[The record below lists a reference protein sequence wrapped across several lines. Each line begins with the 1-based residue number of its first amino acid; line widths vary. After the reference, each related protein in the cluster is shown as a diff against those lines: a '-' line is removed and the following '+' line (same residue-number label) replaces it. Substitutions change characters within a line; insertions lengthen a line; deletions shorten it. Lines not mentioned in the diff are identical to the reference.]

1 MESQAIEA
9 RDRVGSGAR
18 PPDARAGLRHF
29 GQKTQSQLG
38 PRPANRCRAAALYL
52 SREQRCHVRR
62 FSRRHR
68 LSAVRPRS
76 PCFLERGSS
85 PPRSRSRVGGT
96 EVTEA
101 SPLLS
106 LRLSVDY
113 RNKPGVLRDVSLEI
127 QSGEILGLVG
137 QSGSGKSTLSLAILR
152 LLHLKGG
159 IARGDLLFKGEDLFA
174 KTEAQMRSLRG
185 REISI
190 VLQSPLS
197 SLNPALRIGSQLS
210 EAWRAHATGTQSV
223 CSVAISNALSSVS
236 LPNDADFLRRLPGQL
251 SVGQAQRV
259 IIAMAILHRPS
270 LLIADEAT
278 SALDTITQSE
288 ILGLFA
294 QLNRELGMGILYIS
308 HDLLS
313 VAALCHRI
321 AILNA
326 GEIVECGPPSQ
337 IFGAPRHA
345 YTQKL
350 VAALPRLPV
359 FTSPASPTFA
369 RHAEPVLSRT

>member
-1 MESQAIEA
+1 
-9 RDRVGSGAR
+9 
-18 PPDARAGLRHF
+18 
-29 GQKTQSQLG
+29 
-38 PRPANRCRAAALYL
+38 
-52 SREQRCHVRR
+52 
-62 FSRRHR
+62 
-68 LSAVRPRS
+68 
-76 PCFLERGSS
+76 
-85 PPRSRSRVGGT
+85 
-96 EVTEA
+96 VTEA
-101 SPLLS
+101 APLLS

-113 RNKPGVLRDVSLEI
+113 RNKAEVLRDVSMELR
-127 QSGEILGLVG
+127 QGEVLGLVG

-159 IARGDLLFKGEDLFA
+159 VARGKLSFKGQDLFA
-174 KTEAQMRSLRG
+174 KTETEMRSLRG
-185 REISI
+185 REMSI

-197 SLNPALRIGSQLS
+197 SLNPLLRIGSQLS
-210 EAWRAHATGTQSV
+210 EAWRAHSSGSRDECAA
-223 CSVAISNALSSVS
+223 AISLALANVS
-236 LPNDADFLRRLPGQL
+236 LPNDSDFLRRKSSQL

-270 LLIADEAT
+270 LLIADEPT

-288 ILGLFA
+288 ILRLFA

-313 VAALCHRI
+313 VAVLCHRI

-337 IFGAPRHA
+337 IFGAPQHP

-350 VAALPRLPV
+350 VAALPRVPLLAAKNRELGNSSASEKPV
-359 FTSPASPTFA
+359 ES
-369 RHAEPVLSRT
+369 VLEQV

>member
-1 MESQAIEA
+1 
-9 RDRVGSGAR
+9 
-18 PPDARAGLRHF
+18 
-29 GQKTQSQLG
+29 
-38 PRPANRCRAAALYL
+38 
-52 SREQRCHVRR
+52 
-62 FSRRHR
+62 
-68 LSAVRPRS
+68 
-76 PCFLERGSS
+76 
-85 PPRSRSRVGGT
+85 
-96 EVTEA
+96 VTEA
-101 SPLLS
+101 APLLS

-113 RNKPGVLRDVSLEI
+113 RNKAEVLRDVSVELR
-127 QSGEILGLVG
+127 QGEILGLVG

-159 IARGDLLFKGEDLFA
+159 VARGKLSFKGQDLFA
-174 KTEAQMRSLRG
+174 KTEAEMRSLRG
-185 REISI
+185 REMSI

-197 SLNPALRIGSQLS
+197 SLNPVLRIGSQLS
-210 EAWRAHATGTQSV
+210 EAWRAHLSGSREA
-223 CSVAISNALSSVS
+223 CAAAISMALANVS
-236 LPNDADFLRRLPGQL
+236 LPNDSDFLRRKSSQL

-270 LLIADEAT
+270 LLIADEPT

-288 ILGLFA
+288 ILRLFA

-313 VAALCHRI
+313 VAVLCHRI

-337 IFGAPRHA
+337 IFGAPQHP

-350 VAALPRLPV
+350 VAALPRVPLLAAKNREFDNSSASEKPV
-359 FTSPASPTFA
+359 ES
-369 RHAEPVLSRT
+369 VLEEV

>member
-1 MESQAIEA
+1 
-9 RDRVGSGAR
+9 
-18 PPDARAGLRHF
+18 
-29 GQKTQSQLG
+29 
-38 PRPANRCRAAALYL
+38 
-52 SREQRCHVRR
+52 
-62 FSRRHR
+62 
-68 LSAVRPRS
+68 
-76 PCFLERGSS
+76 
-85 PPRSRSRVGGT
+85 
-96 EVTEA
+96 VTEA
-101 SPLLS
+101 APLLS

-159 IARGDLLFKGEDLFA
+159 IARGNLLFKGEDLFA
-174 KTEAQMRSLRG
+174 KTETEMRSLRG
-185 REISI
+185 REMSI

-197 SLNPALRIGSQLS
+197 SLNPVLRIGSQLS
-210 EAWRAHATGTQSV
+210 EAWRAHSSGSRDECAA
-223 CSVAISNALSSVS
+223 AISGALANVS
-236 LPNDADFLRRLPGQL
+236 LPNDSDFLRRRPSQL

-270 LLIADEAT
+270 LLIADEPT

-288 ILGLFA
+288 ILRLFA
-294 QLNRELGMGILYIS
+294 QLNRELNMGILYIS

-321 AILNA
+321 AILNG
-326 GEIVECGPPSQ
+326 GEIVEIGPPSQ
-337 IFGAPRHA
+337 IFGGPRHP

-350 VAALPRLPV
+350 VAALPRGPFLDLHGDYLGSRAASDEKDGYAKRSEE
-359 FTSPASPTFA
+359 TSIPDQIPSIA
-369 RHAEPVLSRT
+369 R

>member
-1 MESQAIEA
+1 M
-9 RDRVGSGAR
+9 
-18 PPDARAGLRHF
+18 
-29 GQKTQSQLG
+29 
-38 PRPANRCRAAALYL
+38 
-52 SREQRCHVRR
+52 
-62 FSRRHR
+62 
-68 LSAVRPRS
+68 
-76 PCFLERGSS
+76 
-85 PPRSRSRVGGT
+85 T
-96 EVTEA
+96 EV

-113 RNKPGVLRDVSLEI
+113 RNKPGVLRNVSLEI
-127 QSGEILGLVG
+127 QHGEILGLVG

-159 IARGDLLFKGEDLFA
+159 IARGDLRFKGEDLFA

-185 REISI
+185 SEISI

-210 EAWRAHATGTQSV
+210 EAWRAHAAGTQTECATAV
-223 CSVAISNALSSVS
+223 SNALSSVS
-236 LPNDADFLRRLPGQL
+236 LSNDADFLHRRPGQL

-288 ILGLFA
+288 ILRLFA
-294 QLNRELGMGILYIS
+294 QLNRGLGMGILYIS

-313 VAALCHRI
+313 VTALCHRI

-345 YTQKL
+345 YTQRL
-350 VAALPRLPV
+350 VAALPRLPD
-359 FTSPASPTFA
+359 FSSQPSP
-369 RHAEPVLSRT
+369 AEPVLIRA

>member
-1 MESQAIEA
+1 
-9 RDRVGSGAR
+9 
-18 PPDARAGLRHF
+18 L
-29 GQKTQSQLG
+29 
-38 PRPANRCRAAALYL
+38 
-52 SREQRCHVRR
+52 
-62 FSRRHR
+62 
-68 LSAVRPRS
+68 
-76 PCFLERGSS
+76 
-85 PPRSRSRVGGT
+85 T
-96 EVTEA
+96 ETP
-101 SPLLS
+101 PLLS

-113 RNKPGVLRDVSLEI
+113 RNKPGILRDVAMDLHK
-127 QSGEILGLVG
+127 GEILGLVG

-159 IARGDLLFKGEDLFA
+159 TARGTLFFKGEDLSA

-197 SLNPALRIGSQLS
+197 SLNPALRIGSQLG
-210 EAWRAHATGTQSV
+210 EAWRAHGTGTQLE
-223 CSVAISNALSSVS
+223 CARAIGNALSNVS
-236 LPNDADFLRRLPGQL
+236 LPNDTDFLRRRPSQL

-259 IIAMAILHRPS
+259 IIAMAVLHRPS

-288 ILGLFA
+288 ILRLFA
-294 QLNRELGMGILYIS
+294 ELNRELGMGILYIS

-321 AILNA
+321 AILND

-337 IFGAPRHA
+337 IFGAPQHL

-350 VAALPRLPV
+350 VAALPRVPLFDGDGDKLANVTASDDKQRRPKRLEEEHSLPDQIP
-359 FTSPASPTFA
+359 SIL
-369 RHAEPVLSRT
+369 R

>member
-1 MESQAIEA
+1 MNES
-9 RDRVGSGAR
+9 
-18 PPDARAGLRHF
+18 
-29 GQKTQSQLG
+29 
-38 PRPANRCRAAALYL
+38 
-52 SREQRCHVRR
+52 
-62 FSRRHR
+62 
-68 LSAVRPRS
+68 
-76 PCFLERGSS
+76 
-85 PPRSRSRVGGT
+85 
-96 EVTEA
+96 

-113 RNKPGVLRDVSLEI
+113 QNKAGVLRDVSMELRR
-127 QSGEILGLVG
+127 GEILGLVG

-152 LLHLKGG
+152 LLHLRGAT
-159 IARGDLLFKGEDLFA
+159 ARGELSFQGEDLFK
-174 KTEAQMRSLRG
+174 KTEAEMRSLRG
-185 REISI
+185 REMSI

-210 EAWRAHATGTQSV
+210 EAWRAHASGTGGECHT
-223 CSVAISNALSSVS
+223 AISSALTSVS
-236 LPNDADFLRRLPGQL
+236 LPNDHDFLRRRSSQL

-270 LLIADEAT
+270 LLIADEPT

-288 ILGLFA
+288 ILRLFA

-326 GEIVECGPPSQ
+326 GQILECGPPAQ
-337 IFGAPRHA
+337 IFGAPQHA

-350 VAALPRLPV
+350 VAALPRWPFLD
-359 FTSPASPTFA
+359 SHGDKMGNSAASDDKEGCA
-369 RHAEPVLSRT
+369 QRTEESSIPGKIPSIAS